1 MSNPDFL
8 YRVVDDR
15 SLVKFAPETGFTA
28 ADTWTAF
35 DPHNNPQSAR
45 AIIELHSDWDN
56 RIYTPLIST
65 TESEAHAWRL
75 ARNRDEYGRTNV
87 HVAIIDR
94 ELLERQVN
102 VYRMLSLVDTVDAK
116 IAPKAR
122 SHWEHVCVHR
132 IPMDTILRF
141 YTISEFQEYLA
152 VDDDDDTTW
161 DYEEENWNEED
172 EQWSSR
178 VCDEE
183 SQTPEDEEEKWL
195 WGAREEPQCLL
206 SDLGEEDESQSL
218 SAPKDGEEVL
228 SEDEEWLP
236 EPEESRAHWGKEE
249 EQSALDDDDDD
260 SEETV
265 LDSSIRLRVVTI

>member
-1 MSNPDFL
+1 LGQQN
-8 YRVVDDR
+8 
-15 SLVKFAPETGFTA
+15 
-28 ADTWTAF
+28 
-35 DPHNNPQSAR
+35 
-45 AIIELHSDWDN
+45 IHS
-56 RIYTPLIST
+56 
-65 TESEAHAWRL
+65 
-75 ARNRDEYGRTNV
+75 NV

-152 VDDDDDTTW
+152 VDDDDEDITW
-161 DYEEENWNEED
+161 DDEEENRNEED
-172 EQWSSR
+172 EQRSFR

-183 SQTPEDEEEKWL
+183 SQTSEDEEEKWL
-195 WGAREEPQCLL
+195 WGAREEPQCF
-206 SDLGEEDESQSL
+206 SDLDEEDESQSL

-228 SEDEEWLP
+228 SEDEGWL
-236 EPEESRAHWGKEE
+236 PEESRAHWGKEGLE
-249 EQSALDDDDDD
+249 EPQSALDDDDDDD

-265 LDSSIRLRVVTI
+265 LDSSIRLRMVTVAS